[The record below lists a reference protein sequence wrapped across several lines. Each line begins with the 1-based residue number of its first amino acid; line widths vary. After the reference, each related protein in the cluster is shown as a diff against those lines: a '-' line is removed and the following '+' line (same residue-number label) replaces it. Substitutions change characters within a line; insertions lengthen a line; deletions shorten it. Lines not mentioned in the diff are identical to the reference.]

1 MCVCALYV
9 GARAWSIVYGLHTGY
24 LILWLFFIFI
34 SRYNRTKIRWSKNSL
49 FLTKTKT
56 IKISKKGALR
66 VLDVTYRDAGIY
78 ACHAGLSAAELKLT
92 VKPKPG
98 DPPPTAEDYEDSAE
112 YGENQNQIVHI
123 S

>member
-1 MCVCALYV
+1 M
-9 GARAWSIVYGLHTGY
+9 
-24 LILWLFFIFI
+24 
-34 SRYNRTKIRWSKNSL
+34 

-78 ACHAGLSAAELKLT
+78 ACHAGLSSAELKLT

-98 DPPPTAEDYEDSAE
+98 DPPPTAEDYEDSGE
-112 YGENQNQIVHI
+112 YGECIYNL
-123 S
+123 

>member
-1 MCVCALYV
+1 MAHFSYTIHDEIKCFRFA
-9 GARAWSIVYGLHTGY
+9 S
-24 LILWLFFIFI
+24 F

-66 VLDVTYRDAGIY
+66 VLDVTYRDGGVY
-78 ACHAGLSAAELKLT
+78 ACHAGLSVAELKLS

-98 DPPPTAEDYEDSAE
+98 DPPPTSEDYEDTDE
-112 YGENQNQIVHI
+112 YGKVFFFYFLLRYFIQNL
-123 S
+123 